1 MKTKRILIAVA
12 VVAILGLCLS
22 RNRTG
27 DAKPALVPA
36 VSEGSLAELPEAV
49 TEKWEPIASLH
60 MDSDGLPL
68 RSGAVSPNGR
78 YLAVSNELAGGLIA
92 TTVYDLSTGKN
103 LARIRGR
110 RDSVGAKSDPAYIPF
125 RHGKELP
132 VTFSPDSG
140 KLAFL
145 SSYSIV
151 LWDIVGNKELRRIYL
166 RKKDVKG
173 GEDWRYSANGQE
185 VYELQSLQ
193 FSPDGRR
200 IFAAMSTSGR
210 IFDVASGRQIRAFEH
225 PTLER
230 PNNEHIWD
238 YERLTCLP
246 DLSRIF
252 YSTRNDR
259 KRYDEPTRLFVR
271 NTETGRD
278 TERMF
283 NFCEPRS
290 GYLLIR
296 GSHAALLTPQVS
308 PDGQY
313 FATEY
318 AIDLPMVWDAN
329 TGSDVCA
336 IPLAHR
342 LTAMTMLAHAN
353 ILVTV
358 CDPAPKYPPDK
369 RRPDL
374 HAPLR
379 SAPVVPKAIEATHA
393 LLEFWNLDEL
403 IWDKDRGGLF
413 PRRIR
418 ACYLDASIGEVSS
431 LVASPDGALLYVR
444 SAENLVQG
452 DSTLSIAAG
461 YLFPLTDRPP
471 KIPSNMLL
479 DDSVVSKLEESHF

>member
-1 MKTKRILIAVA
+1 MKSKRIIIAVA
-12 VVAILGLCLS
+12 VVAILCLFLFWS
-22 RNRTG
+22 RS
-27 DAKPALVPA
+27 DATKPAFVPT
-36 VSEGSLAELPEAV
+36 VSEGCLADLPEMV
-49 TEKWEPIASLH
+49 TEKWEPIASFH
-60 MDSDGLPL
+60 MDSNGLPL
-68 RSGAVSPNGR
+68 RSGAVSASGR

-110 RDSVGAKSDPAYIPF
+110 CDSVNAQSDPACIPF
-125 RHGKELP
+125 RYGKELP
-132 VTFSPDSG
+132 VTFSPDSS

-151 LWDIVGNKELRRIYL
+151 LWDLVGNKKLRRIYL

-173 GEDWRYSANGQE
+173 GENWRYSDNGQE

-193 FSPDGRR
+193 FSSDGRR
-200 IFAAMSTSGR
+200 IFAALSTSGR
-210 IFDVASGRQIRAFEH
+210 VYDAASGRQIRAFEH
-225 PTLER
+225 PSLER
-230 PNNEHIWD
+230 PNNEHLRD
-238 YERLTCLP
+238 YERLLCLP

-252 YSTRNDR
+252 YSTRDDR

-271 NTETGRD
+271 NTKTGRD

-290 GYLLIR
+290 GYLRVR
-296 GSHAALLTPQVS
+296 GSHVALLTPAVS
-308 PDGQY
+308 SDGKC

-329 TGSDVCA
+329 TGGDVCA
-336 IPLAHR
+336 IPLAHK
-342 LTAMTMLAHAN
+342 LTALTMLKHAN
-353 ILVTV
+353 ILVTA
-358 CDPAPKYPPDK
+358 CDPAPKYQPDK
-369 RRPDL
+369 RWPDL
-374 HAPLR
+374 YAPFR
-379 SAPVVPKAIEATHA
+379 SAPVVPKAAEATHA

-403 IWDKDRGGLF
+403 IWDKDRGCQF

-431 LVASPDGALLYVR
+431 LVASPDGALLYIR

-461 YLFPLTDRPP
+461 YLFPLTDQPP
-471 KIPSNMLL
+471 KIASKMSL
-479 DDSVVSKLEESHF
+479 DDSAVSKLEESRF